1 MWEEKDW
8 LLNPVHFLVVHSLI
22 FPVVRLQHTVNSD
35 TSKVALF
42 DDNAAL

>member
-8 LLNPVHFLVVHSLI
+8 LLSPVHFLVVHSSV
-22 FPVVRLQHTVNSD
+22 FRVVRLQHTVNSD
-35 TSKVALF
+35 TSKVALL

>member
-22 FPVVRLQHTVNSD
+22 FRVVRLQHTVNSD

-42 DDNAAL
+42 DNNAAL